1 MAGARNEALS
11 GGARRSSAVV
21 EHSGSSPCNEEVR
34 WGFISYTFPMPPES
48 RSHSL
53 TEVEL
58 KFDAGVPLD
67 VRQKSLVE
75 LEHLNRPNHDTIAA
89 VIPLLNDADDSLRT
103 MAEYNLSRWGQ
114 QAVTMLLKALRST
127 HATEV
132 PYRLAII
139 AQLGRMGPTALRAE
153 TLLRSYL
160 QDPDIGAAADKA
172 VKAIRLDGDD
182 LINRLLHWG
191 VELALL
197 SAVVAAPM
205 IAIRFA
211 AKNQPMPP
219 LGLSIG
225 VASLVVMGLML
236 ARVVFA
242 ADLMPGDSENKLTWS
257 GRWPLY
263 LMMAAGG
270 LVIGI
275 ALGGLGVLC
284 GGAIQQMVK

>member
-114 QAVTMLLKALRST
+114 QAVTMLLK
-127 HATEV
+127 
-132 PYRLAII
+132 
-139 AQLGRMGPTALRAE
+139 ALRAE

-284 GGAIQQMVK
+284 GGAIQQMIK